1 MHTGVMSTRLEHV
14 AADADMSVA
23 VELDSDDP
31 VELLRAL
38 KHADQQ
44 LDAWLRQYV
53 AAARERGV
61 SWAAIGEALGMTK
74 QAAWE
79 YYNADIREIL
89 DRAAAASDLTD
100 DEAMTLAVEEVRAV
114 RRERR
119 AG

>member
-1 MHTGVMSTRLEHV
+1 MHSAVMSTRLKHI
-14 AADADMSVA
+14 AADADMSFA

-44 LDAWLRQYV
+44 LDAWRRQYV

-61 SWAAIGEALGMTK
+61 SWSAIGDGLGMTK

-79 YYNADIREIL
+79 YYNADIRAIL
-89 DRAAAASDLTD
+89 DRAAAMSELTD
-100 DEAMTLAVEEVRAV
+100 DEAMAVAVREVRAV
-114 RRERR
+114 RR
-119 AG
+119 GHYDT